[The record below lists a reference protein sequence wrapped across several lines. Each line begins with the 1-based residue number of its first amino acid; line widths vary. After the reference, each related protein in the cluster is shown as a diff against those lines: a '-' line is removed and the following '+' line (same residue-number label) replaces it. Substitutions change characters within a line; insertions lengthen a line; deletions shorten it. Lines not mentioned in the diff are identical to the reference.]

1 MLFLGN
7 NQRVKRTV
15 SRLKTLYQTIPTR
28 CEVLAA
34 GTSLQL
40 LQTEVEYESDED
52 IVSDFFKG
60 IAWIVVLGGVGLIL
74 LACVMG
80 ALNNL

>member
-1 MLFLGN
+1 MRALLFRAGKYRIN
-7 NQRVKRTV
+7 NMQCPHCGG
-15 SRLKTLYQTIPTR
+15 QMNQGFTR
-28 CEVLAA
+28 CVNC
-34 GTSLQL
+34 GG
-40 LQTEVEYESDED
+40 EVEYESDED